1 MNITRLAAGFMI
13 TAMFLTMATG
23 IAAAES
29 EAPPVPPELEKLA
42 HPGETIIDFRL
53 ADVNRDGL
61 SDFII
66 YSIMEKKQQLL
77 PEHALSVLLQQA
89 DGGSYNRKT
98 ILSESIIQ
106 CSDFAFVP
114 GQKSLSA
121 VISVWTPGSSSGHEP
136 CVFFVV
142 GDKFVKYTGFS
153 QIGAAE
159 YSIKRENGQAFL
171 VSDTPIAYHKCGM
184 PFSPTST
191 WFGFMGNL
199 FLKVKASPNQPAS
212 AAEMINLAAY
222 YLLNDEYSKAAG
234 IYRKVH
240 DTIMASSGVS
250 DETIDLVAESL
261 FYLAKSQ
268 EAGGRKKEAVVT
280 FNQLIDLYPE
290 HWMAQAARGEVE
302 FLDE

>member
-1 MNITRLAAGFMI
+1 MNITRLTAGFMI
-13 TAMFLTMATG
+13 MAMFLTTATG
-23 IAAAES
+23 IAEAEGGI
-29 EAPPVPPELEKLA
+29 PVPPELEKLA
-42 HPGETIIDFRL
+42 LPGETIVDYRL
-53 ADVNRDGL
+53 VDVNQNGL
-61 SDFII
+61 NDFII
-66 YSIMEKKQQLL
+66 YSTIEKKGQLL
-77 PEHALSVLLQQA
+77 SEHALSVLLKQA
-89 DGGSYNRKT
+89 DGGTYSRNT
-98 ILSESIIQ
+98 LLSESVIQ

-114 GQKSLSA
+114 GPKSLSA

-136 CVFFVV
+136 CMFFVL
-142 GDKFVKYTGFS
+142 GDRFVKYTGFA
-153 QIGAAE
+153 QIGTAE

-171 VSDTPIAYHKCGM
+171 VSDTPIAYHKCGV
-184 PFSPTST
+184 PFSPAST
-191 WFGFMGNL
+191 WFGFKGTL
-199 FLKVKASPNQPAS
+199 FLKVKIQTNQPAS

-250 DETIDLVAESL
+250 DETIDLVTESL

-290 HWMAQAARGEVE
+290 HWMAQAAKGEVE
-302 FLDE
+302 FLEE